1 MPDLQDATHRWRD
14 DANPADAEFLEET
27 DTTQVRRDGELVDV
41 VDVAVCDA
49 ETRGLGTIV
58 TDTRALPAGATGSPY
73 RVTEMDGDR
82 VAAVTHGPEVTEE
95 FHARRTEFVEGNEV
109 RLVSRLAA
117 SQDGADGP
125 APVTAESLASG
136 TEDEADDG
144 VTADDPDPERGVGER

>member
-1 MPDLQDATHRWRD
+1 VPNLQDATYRWRD
-14 DANPADAEFLEET
+14 DADPADAEFLEET

-58 TDTRALPAGATGSPY
+58 TDARALPAGATGSPY

-82 VAAVTHGPEVTEE
+82 VAAVTHGPDVTEE
-95 FHARRTEFVEGNEV
+95 FHARRRELVEGNEL

-117 SQDGADGP
+117 GRDGADGP
-125 APVTAESLASG
+125 DPVTAESVARG
-136 TEDEADDG
+136 TEDETPASVLRTDPWLAG
-144 VTADDPDPERGVGER
+144 TATV